1 MIDQEGA
8 VPAAAPD
15 DAPVKATAL
24 PPLDDTQP
32 RVFERVTL
40 KLDRERPL
48 HFTFKALRLF
58 EEKTGVNGFHEEKI
72 WPYPWDLKIILPY
85 IWAGLL
91 EDDPELTVEKLEE
104 LPGMEYGNIIYFRRQ
119 CQRAWGQNAPP
130 PEPKTNGKSAA
141 PNAQAHRTG
150 SS

>member
-1 MIDQEGA
+1 MIDQEGV

-15 DAPVKATAL
+15 AQPEEPVK
-24 PPLDDTQP
+24 PPFDDNQP

-58 EEKTGVNGFHEEKI
+58 EERTGVSGFNEEKI
-72 WPYPWDLKIILPY
+72 WAYPWDLKIILPY

-91 EDDPELTVEKLEE
+91 EDDPSLTVEQLEE
-104 LPGMEYGNIIYFRRQ
+104 LDGMEYGNIIYFRRQ
-119 CQRAWGQNAPP
+119 CQRCWGQNAPP
-130 PEPKTNGKSAA
+130 PEPKTNGKVAG